1 MNLGK
6 SRSEN
11 PSLPHAGGEGE
22 EWFPH
27 TPDYI
32 KTGGG
37 KGKWNLEPKRTAVFY
52 NAFIIKDIQNKPV
65 LQTP

>member
-1 MNLGK
+1 MVKGK
-6 SRSEN
+6 WFPLTSLYLDAGDRLEN
-11 PSLPHAGGEGE
+11 KG

-37 KGKWNLEPKRTAVFY
+37 KGKWNLEPKRTVIFH
-52 NAFIIKDIQNKPV
+52 NTLVIKEI
-65 LQTP
+65 